1 MGVIKI
7 SNYSVCS
14 RYDSK
19 ITVTIFKDRPEM
31 TVSLNLESNALD
43 ESLFWCIL
51 GFEYRKLFNEFFLQA
66 CTYCSFSPMVLLSD
80 ELTNDED
87 DDTGETGIAD
97 DAGGEYEHCG
107 IGACDPT
114 GSINDTGLGA
124 RVDCWTDRDV
134 WVDMGLEALLRV
146 IERTACTRRVMKRTS
161 LTKLGWAC
169 VQRYE
174 SRVTLSSR

>member
-1 MGVIKI
+1 MNSSSKRALVAASGV
-7 SNYSVCS
+7 SN
-14 RYDSK
+14 
-19 ITVTIFKDRPEM
+19 
-31 TVSLNLESNALD
+31 
-43 ESLFWCIL
+43 
-51 GFEYRKLFNEFFLQA
+51 
-66 CTYCSFSPMVLLSD
+66 SFSPMVLLSD

-114 GSINDTGLGA
+114 KSIDNTGLGA
-124 RVDCWTDRDV
+124 RVDGWTDRDA
-134 WVDMGLEALLRV
+134 WVDMGLEGRLRV
-146 IERTACTRRVMKRTS
+146 RECTACTRRVMNRTS

-169 VQRYE
+169 VQGYE